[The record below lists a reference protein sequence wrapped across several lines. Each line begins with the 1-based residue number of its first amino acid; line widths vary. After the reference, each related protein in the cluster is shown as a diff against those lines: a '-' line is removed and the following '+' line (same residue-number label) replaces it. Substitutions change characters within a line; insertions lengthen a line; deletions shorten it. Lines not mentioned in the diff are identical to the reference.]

1 MSPAQ
6 VFLQVRLPLA
16 MPLIIEGV
24 RVTSIQAIGLTAVAA
39 LIGAGGFG
47 TFIFQGLGQ
56 SAMDLIILGALP
68 IIVLAL
74 LADGLFSLLGAY
86 FDPGVGR

>member
-1 MSPAQ
+1 M
-6 VFLQVRLPLA
+6 
-16 MPLIIEGV
+16 
-24 RVTSIQAIGLTAVAA
+24 AA

-74 LADGLFSLLGAY
+74 LADGLFSLLAEGCSSGA
-86 FDPGVGR
+86 RR